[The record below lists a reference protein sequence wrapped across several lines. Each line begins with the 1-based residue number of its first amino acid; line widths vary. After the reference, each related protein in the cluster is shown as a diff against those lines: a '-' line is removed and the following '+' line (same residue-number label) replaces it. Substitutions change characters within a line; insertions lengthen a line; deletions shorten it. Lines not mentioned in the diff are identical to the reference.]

1 MPFLFSRL
9 GFQSDECGKTA
20 LLFLWLCDEYGFVLV
35 KADSS
40 DYQSIIEPDSLYMRV
55 LKLYFDA
62 NQMGLV
68 DPESSTQSY
77 ESFENKY
84 KEGQILFCT
93 WPWVAQPAYNTEA
106 RVKGRKGLP

>member
-1 MPFLFSRL
+1 MNAVKQPCCFY
-9 GFQSDECGKTA
+9 GY
-20 LLFLWLCDEYGFVLV
+20 DEYGFVLV

-77 ESFENKY
+77 ESFEINIRK
-84 KEGQILFCT
+84 
-93 WPWVAQPAYNTEA
+93 A
-106 RVKGRKGLP
+106 RYCSVHGPGLPSPHIIRKPESRKERAS